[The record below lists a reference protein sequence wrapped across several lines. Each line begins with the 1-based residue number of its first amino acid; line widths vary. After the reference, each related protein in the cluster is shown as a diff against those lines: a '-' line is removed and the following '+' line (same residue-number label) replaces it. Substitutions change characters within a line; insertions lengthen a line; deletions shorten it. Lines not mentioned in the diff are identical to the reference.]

1 MISFYGVKNFKSLM
15 HVGIKTTNLNVFM
28 GLNSMG
34 KSSVIQS
41 MLALRQSFIQMPFSG
56 LESINDKVSKN
67 AIRMVPQLFLKG
79 DLVSLGLSKD
89 VFCQNSDERS
99 IEFYIVEKDEGPLR
113 FEYKYDNES
122 SLSLQGGWSISPKG
136 VSFPSLF
143 KTVRYL
149 SANHIGPQA
158 VYDRH
163 STGIE
168 RFNELGNGGEYA
180 PFYLAEHGSEMLE
193 NEFLFHEKA
202 KSNDLSHVLDAW
214 LSEISPGTRLLAEK
228 IPGFDLIKMAFQ
240 FENKKDLSDLYLPV
254 NVGFGLSYVM
264 PLILSV
270 LISKPND
277 ILIIENPESHLHPRG
292 QAKMGRLLA
301 LAAKSGVQVFCET
314 HSDHILNGMRVAV
327 KEGDLD
333 KDKMC
338 VYYFEK
344 NENSNTKITPIP
356 IDENGELELYPEG
369 LLDEWGNLM
378 EKLI

>member
-15 HVGIKTTNLNVFM
+15 SVGIKTTNLNVFM

-56 LESINDKVSKN
+56 LESINDKASEKT
-67 AIRMVPQLFLKG
+67 IRMVPQLFLKG
-79 DLVSLGLSKD
+79 ELVSLGLSKD
-89 VFCQNSDERS
+89 VFCHNTGDKT
-99 IEFYIVEKDEGPLR
+99 IEFSIGEGDKGILK

-122 SLSLQGGWSISPKG
+122 SLSLEGGLVNSLKIA
-136 VSFPSLF
+136 SFPSLF
-143 KTVRYL
+143 QKVRYL
-149 SANHIGPQA
+149 SANHIGPQT
-158 VYDRH
+158 VYERQ
-163 STGIE
+163 SAGVE

-180 PFYLAEHGSEMLE
+180 PFYLAEHGSEILE

-202 KSNDLSHVLDAW
+202 KSNNLSHILNAW
-214 LSEISPGTRLLAEK
+214 LSEISPGTRLFAEK

-240 FENKKDLSDLYLPV
+240 FERNKDLSDPHLPV

-301 LAAKSGVQVFCET
+301 LAAKSGVQIFCET

-327 KEGDLD
+327 KEGELD
-333 KDKMC
+333 KNKMC

-378 EKLI
+378 ERLI

>member
-1 MISFYGVKNFKSLM
+1 MIAYYGVKNFKSLL

-41 MLALRQSFIQMPFSG
+41 MLALRQSFFQMPVNAISV
-56 LESINDKVSKN
+56 DSKN
-67 AIRMVPQLFLKG
+67 RMVPHLYLKG
-79 DLVSLGLSKD
+79 NLISLGLSKD
-89 VFCQNSDERS
+89 VFCQNAEDRT
-99 IEFYIVEKDEGPLR
+99 IEYYIVDEKEGNLKYVYNYNDENSLTLDGGQVLSGKFR
-113 FEYKYDNES
+113 FV
-122 SLSLQGGWSISPKG
+122 IPA
-136 VSFPSLF
+136 LF
-143 KTVRYL
+143 KHVRYL

-158 VYDRH
+158 IYDRQ
-163 STGIE
+163 SADIM
-168 RFNELGNGGEYA
+168 RYNELGNCGEYA
-180 PFYLAEHGSEMLE
+180 PFYLAEHGNEILE
-193 NEFLFHEKA
+193 NEFLFHEKS
-202 KSNDLSHVLDAW
+202 KSNCLSHVLDAW
-214 LSEISPGTRLLAEK
+214 LSEISPGTRLFAEK

-240 FENKKDLSDLYLPV
+240 FGKNKDLSDPYLPF

-277 ILIIENPESHLHPRG
+277 MLIIENPESHLHPRG

-301 LAAKSGVQVFCET
+301 LAANSGVQVFCET